1 MGPDTSSF
9 TVSPVCSNSLHFSV
23 VAATP
28 VVVASDVLED
38 RQASEGGCLGPPTL
52 GQGANSVELGSAF
65 PAEQLQ
71 IQFLKILLQNIPV
84 GFVKV
89 GVMDGTGWAMSW

>member
-38 RQASEGGCLGPPTL
+38 RQASEGGCLGPRR
-52 GQGANSVELGSAF
+52 
-65 PAEQLQ
+65 
-71 IQFLKILLQNIPV
+71 
-84 GFVKV
+84 
-89 GVMDGTGWAMSW
+89 